1 MENLNTKEI
10 NGLEQGQAQPAET
23 TTRAPYWQEEQPLVL
38 IAGNLSLT
46 LFEKTGVVQIGF
58 LVEDENGRRRIGRRI
73 SLKKEKLQNT
83 PRALFLMRD
92 IFKKWADEITGK
104 RQYLQQ

>member
-1 MENLNTKEI
+1 MENMNAEEI
-10 NGLEQGQAQPAET
+10 HGLEQEQAKPAE

-46 LFEKTGVVQIGF
+46 LFEKSGVLQVGF

-73 SLKKEKLQNT
+73 SLRKEKLQQT
-83 PRALFLMRD
+83 PRILFFMRD
-92 IFKKWADEITGK
+92 VLKKWAEEITK
-104 RQYLQQ
+104 HQ

>member
-1 MENLNTKEI
+1 MENLN
-10 NGLEQGQAQPAET
+10 PAE

-46 LFEKTGVVQIGF
+46 LFEKAGVLQVGF

-73 SLKKEKLQNT
+73 SLRKEKLQNT

-92 IFKKWADEITGK
+92 IFKRWADEITK